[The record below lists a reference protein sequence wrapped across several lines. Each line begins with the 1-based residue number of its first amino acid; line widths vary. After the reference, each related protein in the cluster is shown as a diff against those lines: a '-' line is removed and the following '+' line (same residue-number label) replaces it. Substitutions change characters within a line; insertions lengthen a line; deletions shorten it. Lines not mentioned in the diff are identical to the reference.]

1 MSKSK
6 GNGVEP
12 SEMIGKYGADSLRLW
27 YFSDALPGSNA
38 PIREEKIKGNRNFVN
53 KIWNASRFILMNID
67 ESEIEEISKENID
80 TKSKRV
86 KETEQYIK
94 KISKYLEKYQF
105 NLGAEEIREFFW
117 HQLCD
122 IWIEEIKTEIQ
133 DKEIGSKERISK
145 LAELL
150 YILKLNLKIMHP
162 FIPFITESV
171 WQELVELKLANG
183 VLMGEQIS

>member
-12 SEMIGKYGADSLRLW
+12 NEMISKYGADSLRLW
-27 YFSDALPGSNA
+27 YYIDALPGSNA
-38 PIREEKIKGNRNFVN
+38 PLREEKIKGNRNFVN

-67 ESEIEEISKENID
+67 DSELELISKYDVD
-80 TKSKRV
+80 TDTERI
-86 KETEQYIK
+86 KETKKHIK
-94 KISKYLEKYQF
+94 DILKYLEKYQF
-105 NLGAEEIREFFW
+105 NLGAESIREFFW
-117 HQLCD
+117 HTFCD

-133 DKEIGSKERISK
+133 GKEIGAEERVSK

-171 WQELVELKLANG
+171 WQELVTLKLAKG
-183 VLMGEQIS
+183 VLMGEQMD